1 MNERTRNILLKL
13 SNTNHVSHC
22 VSKNIISVSKLLF
35 LISLIPVAFYFAGS
49 KAVKAEGNTYK
60 SWDSAIQRIN
70 PLCMILAN
78 LSFLG
83 RGGIFP
89 AEILGGP
96 ASLSLPLHFYFL
108 STAVP
113 LMSSCFSHLLF
124 PSVRS
129 TYVVFK

>member
-1 MNERTRNILLKL
+1 MNESTWNILLKL
-13 SNTNHVSHC
+13 LNTNHLSHC

-35 LISLIPVAFYFAGS
+35 LISLILVAFYFAGS

-83 RGGIFP
+83 REAFSLLRF
-89 AEILGGP
+89 LGVLL
-96 ASLSLPLHFYFL
+96 LSLHLHLYFL

-124 PSVRS
+124 PSVRP
-129 TYVVFK
+129 TYVVRK